1 MNELV
6 LVLPDNTCLRAVRT
20 HDGEYPTIQ
29 IFLDAGECSELICF
43 AEYNPEKDATKCVCV
58 GAYQSHQED
67 TTYYEPYY
75 GGIDNESD

>member
-6 LVLPDNTCLRAVRT
+6 LALPDGTRLRAVRI
-20 HDGEYPTIQ
+20 HGGDYPCIQ

-43 AEYNPEKDATKCVCV
+43 AEYNPDRYEPHCVCV

>member
-6 LVLPDNTCLRAVRT
+6 LALPDGTRLRAVGT
-20 HDGEYPTIQ
+20 HGGDYPCIQ
-29 IFLDAGECSELICF
+29 IFLDVGECSELICF
-43 AEYNPEKDATKCVCV
+43 AEYNPDKDEPHCVCV

-75 GGIDNESD
+75 GGIDNEFD